1 MNLSDVALTVLIF
14 IVAVLYSSVG
24 HAGASGYMASMA
36 LFDVSDTVMRPTQL
50 LLNIFVSIIASY
62 KFWRA
67 GHFSWRLFWPFA
79 VTSVP
84 AALLGGTIK
93 LPSEY
98 FRPLIALVLL
108 YSAWRMAIFKAP
120 EVERKGEPRI
130 DVCLAIG
137 AALGFLSG
145 LVGVGGG
152 IFLSPLLLMLG
163 WAGIRETAATSA
175 MFILVNSIAGVVG
188 VLWGGK
194 VAVPPLFVYW
204 IPLVVVGGYLGSHL
218 GSRKL
223 NTLALRRLLSIVLV
237 LAAANEGIKLF
248 KPKSP
253 KPATTQAVPS
263 ETDATTNAET
273 K

>member
-36 LFDVSDTVMRPTQL
+36 LFDVSDTIMRPTQL
-50 LLNIFVSIIASY
+50 LLNIFVSIVASY
-62 KFWRA
+62 KFWGA

-79 VTSVP
+79 VTSIP

-93 LPSEY
+93 LPPEY

-108 YSAWRMAIFKAP
+108 YSAWRMAIFKTP
-120 EVERKGEPRI
+120 EVARKAQPRI
-130 DVCLAIG
+130 GLCLAIG

-152 IFLSPLLLMLG
+152 IFLSPMLLMLG

-175 MFILVNSIAGVVG
+175 MFILVNSIAGVAG

-194 VAVPPLFVYW
+194 VAVPPLFAYW
-204 IPLVVVGGYLGSHL
+204 IPLVVVGGYFGSHL
-218 GSRKL
+218 GSKKL
-223 NTLALRRLLSIVLV
+223 NTLALRRLLSIVLLV
-237 LAAANEGIKLF
+237 AAANEGIKLLNP
-248 KPKSP
+248 KPP
-253 KPATTQAVPS
+253 KPATTITRPLGA
-263 ETDATTNAET
+263 DAKVTPEA

>member
-1 MNLSDVALTVLIF
+1 MDLRDVALTVLIL

-84 AALLGGTIK
+84 AALLGGLIK

-98 FRPLIALVLL
+98 FQPLIALVLL
-108 YSAWRMAIFKAP
+108 YSAWRMAIFKEP
-120 EVERKGEPRI
+120 KEVAQKREPRI

-137 AALGFLSG
+137 AVLGFLSG

-204 IPLVVVGGYLGSHL
+204 IPLVVIGGYLGSHL

-223 NTLALRRLLSIVLV
+223 NTLALRRLLAIVLV
-237 LAAANEGIKLF
+237 LAAANEGIKLLRN
-248 KPKSP
+248 KPKP
-253 KPATTQAVPS
+253 TTAPS
-263 ETDATTNAET
+263 DVEAKANLEA